1 MIATALRGCFKE
13 GYSFASLRADILAGL
28 SVGVLAIPLAMALA
42 IASGVPPQHGLYT
55 SIVAGSLCAL
65 FGGSRLSV
73 SGPTA
78 AFVVLLAP
86 VAHRFGLGGLAL
98 ASLLAGVLLIAMGL
112 ARFGRFIQF
121 IPYPVTTGF
130 TAGIGVVIA
139 SLQLRDFFGLSLE
152 KTPEHFFERIDA
164 LIGAATTVHP
174 ADAICGSFALILL
187 IFCSKRI
194 RAIPGPLIAI
204 PLAAILGI
212 ALERYFGM
220 SAATIGNRFH
230 YTGSDGAEQA
240 GIPALLPVFG
250 LPWDLPGADGNAIG
264 FSHEI
269 VRGLLG
275 PAFTIA
281 MLGAIESLLCAV
293 VADGMAGTDHDPDGE
308 LVGQGI
314 GNIVAPFFGG
324 FAATG
329 AIARTATSVRS
340 GARSPIA
347 AFVHALMVLAA
358 LLSLGPLLAYLP
370 MASLAALLLIAA
382 WNMSDVPHVLRIVR
396 IAPRSDKAV
405 LLVCFAL
412 TVVFDMVVAVTA
424 GVVLAA
430 ILFMRQMVDLT
441 QSRSL
446 EAGHPEVHHDLPH
459 DVLLYQI
466 QGPLFFGA
474 AEKAVA
480 ALERVHGKYR
490 AVIFDLK
497 GVPRIDVTG
506 VVALESAIAMLK
518 RAGIAV
524 AIAEAQSQPRAVIGA
539 ALSGHASCTMH
550 DSLTAAIA
558 DVRNATSSGGAPKG
572 AVGS

>member
-1 MIATALRGCFKE
+1 MIATALRGCFRE
-13 GYSFASLRADILAGL
+13 GYSFTNLRADVLAGL

-98 ASLLAGVLLIAMGL
+98 ASLLAGILLIAMGL
-112 ARFGRFIQF
+112 ARFGRFIQY

-139 SLQLRDFFGLSLE
+139 SLQLRDFFGLTLE
-152 KTPEHFFERIDA
+152 KTPEHFFERIEA
-164 LIGAATTVHP
+164 LIGAATTIHA

-204 PLAAILGI
+204 PLAAVLGI
-212 ALERYFGM
+212 VLERYFGM

-230 YTGSDGAEQA
+230 YTGSDGTEHA

-250 LPWDLPGADGNAIG
+250 FPWNLPGAAGEPIG
-264 FSHEI
+264 FSYDML
-269 VRGLLG
+269 RSLLG

-347 AFVHALMVLAA
+347 AFVHALMVLGA

-396 IAPRSDKAV
+396 IAPRSDKLV

-441 QSRSL
+441 QSRTL
-446 EAGHPEVHHDLPH
+446 EAGHPEVHHDLPS

-490 AVIFDLK
+490 AVVFDLK

-506 VVALESAIAMLK
+506 VVALESAISMLR

-524 AIAEAQSQPRAVIGA
+524 AIAEAQAQPKAVIGA
-539 ALSGHASCTMH
+539 ALSGHIACTMH
-550 DSLTAAIA
+550 DSLLAAIA
-558 DVRNATSSGGAPKG
+558 EVRNAATSEGLPTGAIGP
-572 AVGS
+572 